1 MTTPLSNLRYEK
13 KFIADGFSLAEV
25 LSRVRQH
32 PAAFR
37 EVYPPRVVN
46 NIYLDSPTLRNYL
59 DHINGVGN
67 RSKTRMR
74 WYGTQCDMIE
84 RPMLEQKHKRG
95 MVSGKEAF
103 PLPPLSISSS
113 NLGRQMDLAL
123 KTASLTDWKRAELRF
138 MEPVLFNRYKRQ
150 YFLSRDGKFRLT
162 VDFHLQFSS
171 VLFQCGPSA
180 GLSTPAMTLIVELK
194 FGPEVAEDTC
204 RITNALPFRLS
215 RFSKYVAGMERI

>member
-13 KFIADGFSLAEV
+13 KFIAEGFSLSEV

-37 EVYPPRVVN
+37 EIYPPRVVN
-46 NIYLDSPTLRNYL
+46 NIYFDSPTRRNYL
-59 DHINGVGN
+59 DHINGVAN

-74 WYGTQCDMIE
+74 WYGTQQGLIE

-95 MVSGKEAF
+95 MVSGKESF

-113 NLGRQMDLAL
+113 LHKQMDIAL

-138 MEPVLFNRYKRQ
+138 MEPVLFNRYQRQ

-162 VDFHLQFSS
+162 VDFHLQFSN
-171 VLFQCGPSA
+171 VPSQRWPGA
-180 GLSTPAMTLIVELK
+180 DLSSPATTLIVELK
-194 FGPEVAEDTC
+194 FGPDVAEDTC
-204 RITNALPFRLS
+204 FITNALPFRLS
-215 RFSKYVAGMERI
+215 RFSKYVAGMEHI